1 MTNLSYFFFSF
12 CEKPKNRFLL
22 CCFSTLLF
30 LGFAMTFLHP
40 PSAFAFFSSKD
51 SKAIHARFDLI
62 ESKVDSLV
70 QTLKN
75 LHETALKNQAD
86 IKLETTSFQEELS
99 KVHAFTEETNKDFF
113 SSLQKLEEKIQRLEK
128 FNQTHFDELQK
139 SYVEQ
144 IQKFKDF
151 NQAYFEEERKNK
163 LLFQKNFQ
171 LELEEIA
178 SKIADLA
185 AIYKTSTQ
193 EEIDREHNNIVNFD
207 QKMEEV
213 NAQVNQL
220 IKVYKNMAIEQTSKE
235 KSMIASFNKQLSAV
249 NSKISQLIK
258 IYKQS
263 ISTSTTSNK
272 KGLVTLNKQLASVNA
287 KIKQLAGIYK
297 TSINENNASLA
308 TISKNLSKELQA
320 INKKLSRSKMAKPS
334 KTKK

>member
-12 CEKPKNRFLL
+12 CEKPKSLILL
-22 CCFSTLLF
+22 CYFATLLF

-75 LHETALKNQAD
+75 LHETALRNQAD
-86 IKLETTSFQEELS
+86 IKSETIAFQEELT
-99 KVHAFTEETNKDFF
+99 KVHGRTEENNKHFV
-113 SSLQKLEEKIQRLEK
+113 SLLQKLEEKLQKLEE
-128 FNQTHFDELQK
+128 FNQAHFDELQEA
-139 SYVEQ
+139 YIEQ

-151 NQAYFEEERKNK
+151 NQAYFEEERKK
-163 LLFQKNFQ
+163 KELFQKSFKF
-171 LELEEIA
+171 ELEEIA
-178 SKIADLA
+178 LKIADLA

-193 EEIDREHNNIVNFD
+193 EEIDRENKNIVNFN

-213 NAQVNQL
+213 NARVNQL
-220 IKVYKNMAIEQTSKE
+220 IKVYKNMAKEQTSSE
-235 KSMIASFNKQLSAV
+235 VGMVAGFNKQLDTV

-263 ISTSTTSNK
+263 ISTITTSNK
-272 KGLVTLNKQLASVNA
+272 KGLVALNKQLASVNT
-287 KIKQLAGIYK
+287 KIQQLAEIYK
-297 TSINENNASLA
+297 TSIKENNATLA
-308 TISKNLSKELQA
+308 TISKNLSKELQS
-320 INKKLSRSKMAKPS
+320 INTKLSKPKKAKSS